1 MEKIRPMLFTTLTKD
16 SGAQLMSDVVAGIIV
31 AIIALPLSI
40 ALALAS
46 GVGPEQGIYTAIAAG
61 FVISFLGGSQVQIAG
76 PTAAF
81 ATIVAGI
88 VARSGVEGLAVAT
101 IMAGIILVIMGFCQL
116 GSLIKFI
123 PFTITTGFTS
133 GIAVT
138 IVIGQLKDFFG
149 VTYPAG
155 METIE
160 TMQKLKA
167 FAAGFGTMNVHAL
180 IVGLVCLAIL
190 IVMPKITEKIP
201 GSLVAVLV
209 GIVMVKFLPLQVN
222 TIGDLY
228 SVSNALPAFHMPA
241 FSYDVIQGSLS
252 DAFTIAIL
260 AAIESLLSC
269 VVADGMIGGKHRS
282 NTELV
287 AQGAG
292 NIVSALFGGIPATGA
307 IARTA
312 ANIKNGGR
320 TPVAGMVHA
329 GILLLILVILMPY
342 ASWIPMPTI
351 AAILFMVAY
360 NMCQWRTFAR
370 LAKTAPKSDIA
381 VLVITFFL
389 TVVFDLVV
397 AIEVGMVLS
406 CLLFMKRMSDEMGV
420 RSWLH
425 VEEVEEQKREE
436 EEASRGAKKTM
447 SVEEAQLKAA
457 AEEINPAKLRQIP
470 MELAVYE
477 LTGPLFFGAAD
488 RINQIEVNEVTRC
501 LILRM
506 RAVPAA
512 DSTAM
517 NSMTALYERCKKNGV
532 TLILSHV
539 NEQPMR
545 AMEKA
550 GFVDLVGRENFCRN
564 IEEALDHAD
573 KVLEK

>member
-1 MEKIRPMLFTTLTKD
+1 MEKIRPMLFTTLKKY

-167 FAAGFGTMNVHAL
+167 FAAGFGTMNVHAV

-190 IVMPKITEKIP
+190 IVMPMITEKIP

-222 TIGDLY
+222 TIGNLY

-360 NMCQWRTFAR
+360 NMCQWRTFLR